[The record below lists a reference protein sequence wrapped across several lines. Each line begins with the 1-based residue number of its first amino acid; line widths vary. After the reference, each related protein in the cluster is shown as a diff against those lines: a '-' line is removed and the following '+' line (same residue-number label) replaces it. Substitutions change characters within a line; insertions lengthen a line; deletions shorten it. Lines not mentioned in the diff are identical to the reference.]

1 MEPDVNGTFAPMAQT
16 LCREDTVT
24 VYGWKALAGMTE
36 EQIRNAEPDA
46 LAKFLDA
53 GRNVQ
58 EGDVRVALANALR
71 RIADLTTR
79 LERLEHAKSP

>member
-1 MEPDVNGTFAPMAQT
+1 MATIGHILPT
-16 LCREDTVT
+16 LGLVVSR
-24 VYGWKALAGMTE
+24 GMTE
-36 EQIRNAEPDA
+36 EEIRNGEPDA

-58 EGDVRVALANALR
+58 QEDVRVALANALR

-79 LERLEHAKSP
+79 LERLEHVKSP